1 MLIRCVSEG
10 RSPFQKQ
17 DLPTPSDATVSPK
30 VLERSERFTTGKSH
44 TIQLEDNHLYVHENP
59 RGQSK
64 YGLPKW
70 GHHARLGAVRWKRGL
85 RLYHPKAG
93 ELMLLFILAPPDH
106 L

>member
-10 RSPFQKQ
+10 RSPSQKQ
-17 DLPTPSDATVSPK
+17 DLPTPSDATVRPK
-30 VLERSERFTTGKSH
+30 VLERFERFTTSKSY

-64 YGLPKW
+64 YGVPKW
-70 GHHARLGAVRWKRGL
+70 GHHAHLGAVRWKRGL

-93 ELMLLFILAPPDH
+93 ELMLFPILAALDR